1 MKGRSYYRDINLY
14 FAYYFI
20 FCILYYKQL
29 FSSGPDFF
37 NEIICEKTT
46 NTNFN
51 LTEFGKKNYYIEKKG
66 NGYAIGTVQK
76 GELWVTEAI

>member
-1 MKGRSYYRDINLY
+1 MHIILY
-14 FAYYFI
+14 FAFYI
-20 FCILYYKQL
+20 KQYKQW

-37 NEIICEKTT
+37 NETICEKTT

-66 NGYAIGTVQK
+66 NGYAIGTVEK
-76 GELWVTEAI
+76 R